1 MRVATLTAPDDFE
14 GWRDAA
20 RTLAVAGVPAEEV
33 VWQVGE
39 APADLFGDE
48 AVLEAPGG
56 PAFGVPRA
64 FVDLART
71 AVLHSDPERFAL
83 LYVLLTRLRGAP
95 KLMEDRADPLVRRLE
110 EMAKAV
116 RRDTHKMRAFLR
128 FREVAESL
136 DDGGAGARFVAW
148 FEPEHHI
155 VRANAS
161 FFVNRFTTMRWSILT
176 PEVSLHW
183 DGETL
188 NEGPGASKA
197 DAPEGDP
204 TEEVWKTYYASIFN
218 PARVKIGAMLKE
230 MPRKYWKNMPETAL
244 VPELIAGA
252 QARESAMVERSRAAV
267 AAQSEAA
274 VAAQSPAA
282 VAAQS
287 EAAVAAGGVAE
298 AERVERRLEP
308 GGNAFAAWDALMREA
323 KGCTRCPLH
332 GPATQTVFGEGPVDA
347 ALMLVGEQPG
357 DQEDLAGRPFVGP
370 AGQVL
375 DRALTQAGVDRATTY
390 VTNAVKHFKF
400 EPRGKRRIH
409 SKPDAGEITACRW
422 WIEQELA
429 LVKPEVTVALG
440 ASAARSLLGRA
451 VTIGRERG
459 RAIAL
464 ASGGVGWVTVHP
476 SYLLRIDDKARA
488 EDEFGRFVEDLKAVR
503 ALLA

>member
-1 MRVATLTAPDDFE
+1 MRVATLAAPDDFD

-20 RTLAVAGVPAEEV
+20 RALAVAGVPPEEV

-56 PAFGVPRA
+56 GAFGVPRT
-64 FVDLART
+64 FIDLART
-71 AVLHSDPERFAL
+71 ALLHSDPERFAL
-83 LYVLLTRLRGAP
+83 LYTLLSRLRRSP

-110 EMAKAV
+110 EMAKSV

-128 FREVAESL
+128 FREIE
-136 DDGGAGARFVAW
+136 DEGGARFVAW

-188 NEGPGASKA
+188 SEGPGASKA

-252 QARESAMVERSRAAV
+252 QARESAMVERSQAAV
-267 AAQSEAA
+267 AA
-274 VAAQSPAA
+274 
-282 VAAQS
+282 
-287 EAAVAAGGVAE
+287 AGVVE

-323 KGCTRCPLH
+323 KDCTRCPLH

-347 ALMLVGEQPG
+347 RMMLVGEQPG

-375 DRALTQAGVDRATTY
+375 DRALAQAGVERAATY

-422 WIEQELA
+422 WIEQELD
-429 LVKPEVTVALG
+429 LVKPEVTVMLG

-459 RAIAL
+459 KPIAL
-464 ASGGVGWVTVHP
+464 ERGGAGWVTVHP
-476 SYLLRIDDKARA
+476 SYLLRIEDKARA
-488 EDEFGRFVEDLKAVR
+488 EEEYGRFVEDLRAAQ
-503 ALLA
+503 ALLG